1 MAKKKEPESKPKVH
15 PELEGFDIEVN
26 SFGEVR
32 VNYDLDKLNEFLD
45 RNVPDKK
52 FKERTDKPFNQ
63 KQDTIAEDPESDEEE
78 NDIPPETDTHTHA
91 DADPETDADHSIP
104 DEQE

>member
-63 KQDTIAEDPESDEEE
+63 KQDTIAQDAESDDEE
-78 NDIPPETDTHTHA
+78 NDIPPETDTHA

>member
-1 MAKKKEPESKPKVH
+1 MAKKKDPDSKPKVH

-63 KQDTIAEDPESDEEE
+63 KKEETAEDQDDLNADTDALQDT
-78 NDIPPETDTHTHA
+78 
-91 DADPETDADHSIP
+91 ETDADHIAP
-104 DEQE
+104 DELE